1 MMKNF
6 TKLFALLAV
15 MLGFSLNSSAQD
27 VTSTATPATA
37 TIVAP
42 IAIAD
47 GTDLM
52 FGNIITDGSVGTVV
66 IAPDGVR
73 TATGGARF
81 SSTLP
86 GTFGASSFV
95 VTGEG
100 NSTYAITLPADGTI
114 SLAGPATSTAM
125 TLSNF
130 TSVGGTLTAGTET
143 LTVGATL
150 NVGATQL
157 PGAYAGTYTV
167 TVSYN

>member
-1 MMKNF
+1 MKNF
-6 TKLFALLAV
+6 TKLFALAAV
-15 MLGFSLNSSAQD
+15 MFGFSLTSNAQSA
-27 VTSTATPATA
+27 TSTSTTASA

-47 GTDLM
+47 GTELM
-52 FGNIITDGSVGTVV
+52 FGNIISDGTASTVT
-66 IAPDGVR
+66 IAPDGAR
-73 TATGGARF
+73 TATAGARF
-81 SSTLP
+81 STALP

-100 NSTYAITLPADGTI
+100 NSTYAITLPIDGAI

-125 TLSNF
+125 TLSSF
-130 TSVGGTLTAGTET
+130 TSVGGTLAAGTET

-150 NVGATQL
+150 NIGASQL
-157 PGAYAGTYTV
+157 PGAYSGTYTV